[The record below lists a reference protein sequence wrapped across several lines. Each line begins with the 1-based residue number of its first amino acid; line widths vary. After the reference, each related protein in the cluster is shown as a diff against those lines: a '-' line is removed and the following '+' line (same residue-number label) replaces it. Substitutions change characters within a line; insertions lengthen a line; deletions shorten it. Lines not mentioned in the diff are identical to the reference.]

1 MKNIVWI
8 KDPFIS
14 EQAEFERVAKDYS
27 GDSKKSYQE
36 TFKDLKARY
45 AGSSLFKLMYTD
57 WRGMLNTDSW
67 ETDTVKK
74 MDYAISWGG
83 HLEGPR
89 DAGRIFY
96 QYASLKVSSPI
107 ALRLGNGKL
116 ELIAGN
122 TRLMGARVLGITPRI
137 VIIKTDW

>member
-45 AGSSLFKLMYTD
+45 AGSSLFKLMDTD

-116 ELIAGN
+116 
-122 TRLMGARVLGITPRI
+122 
-137 VIIKTDW
+137 